1 MLANSKT
8 LLMPANPVQDGR
20 RVVPGL
26 QLPAASRPFGPN
38 TLQFFEEGER
48 HENTGWQD
56 SELPAD
62 EDTDTYVR
70 GGSFDKIPRQ
80 KSALLILAL
89 LGAGLVTGAA
99 LGVRALARTGW
110 KVEASAA
117 AFSRNPA
124 PATPA
129 PTAALVP
136 TATALPPAPPS
147 RPQLTA
153 MPIAKPNA
161 GEAPAGGTVESP
173 GDGDATRA
181 TGDKVT
187 SYAIK
192 HVKKLA
198 QASRKY
204 HWVPGKS
211 EPRTDIAVQ
220 DEFDQEANPATN
232 GEVVEPPPLRNPSPI
247 EPPQQLA
254 PPPEHP
260 ASTVSGEAD
269 PFEP

>member
-1 MLANSKT
+1 MLANPKT
-8 LLMPANPVQDGR
+8 LLMPASPVQDGR

-48 HENTGWQD
+48 HESTGWQD

-62 EDTDTYVR
+62 EDTDTHVR

-89 LGAGLVTGAA
+89 LGAGLATGAA

-147 RPQLTA
+147 RPQVTA

-204 HWVPGKS
+204 HWAPGNS
-211 EPRTDIAVQ
+211 EPSTVIAAQ
-220 DEFDQEANPATN
+220 DELDQEANPATN
-232 GEVVEPPPLRNPSPI
+232 GEVVEPPPLRNPSQI

-260 ASTVSGEAD
+260 APTVSDEAD